1 MTACVKRSRA
11 LGLCAAL
18 MCTTALAA
26 STAVLAQETQAD
38 GRIVYPAAWFATFAP
53 GDALDMAE
61 RVPGF
66 SLEEGAEVR
75 GFSGAAGNVVINGAR
90 PNIKSD
96 SLVEVLRRIPV
107 SQVVRMEL
115 VPGRLLGADYQSRPQ
130 VLNVVMTAGEATR
143 LSGTIEVIGQR
154 NYSGETAPSV
164 NASAV
169 LRRGQHAFNGAFRF
183 TDRPTPDEGY
193 DIFTLA
199 DGALVERRD
208 KVNRYDFEETSLA
221 GGWRWTAGPQTSQG
235 LNGRI
240 WTNENPLR
248 HVSNVS
254 GPTGPM
260 RRDTIEQNP
269 ETDGLEVG
277 GEFSRPLWGGAGKAV
292 VLTRHERFNLDEVSL
307 NRTLAGTLIGGLH
320 QTADRQGG
328 ETLARATWSRA
339 GLRGWTVEAGAE
351 TGLNTLE
358 SDTRLFRIAATGA
371 ETPLALPLAQVE
383 VREVRSEAFVS
394 GSRSL
399 SDALSLEAAMAV
411 EQSRLSVDGDAVSE
425 RRLTFIKPRAA
436 LEWRPGERWRLRLA
450 LDRTVSQLNF
460 DDFVTSAEL
469 ANDRV
474 SSGNAEIE
482 PERTWRLSGV
492 VERKVWGD
500 GQLRLTLFTDRI
512 EQLVDRVPTLS
523 GDDAPGNLGDARRTG
538 FDLEADLPLDRL
550 AVPKGRIALRWI
562 VQDSDVTDPY
572 TGQGRRFTGEF
583 PWLITADFRQ
593 DLPARRMAWGVTYI
607 AQGEVLNFRRNEID
621 GSHTQSRNFGVYA
634 EYRPT
639 ARVTATITARN
650 IFDRDIYRDRTF
662 FLPDRRTLTPYG
674 FDNRFRRAGTVLEV
688 RLKRTFG

>member
-1 MTACVKRSRA
+1 MRSRA
-11 LGLCAAL
+11 LGVIALL
-18 MCTTALAA
+18 MCTTALAQP
-26 STAVLAQETQAD
+26 TAALADDVLPD
-38 GRIVYPAAWFATFAP
+38 GRVVYPAAWFAAYAP
-53 GDALDMAE
+53 ADALDMAE

-66 SLEEGAEVR
+66 SLQEGADVR

-115 VPGRLLGADYQSRPQ
+115 VPGRLLGADYQSRAQ
-130 VLNVVMTAGEATR
+130 VLNVVMSAGEATR
-143 LSGTIEVIGQR
+143 LSGTFELIGQR
-154 NYSGETAPSV
+154 SYSGETAPSV

-169 LRRGQHAFNGAFRF
+169 LRRGDHAFNGAFRF

-199 DGALVERRD
+199 DGSLVERRD

-221 GGWRWTAGPQTSQG
+221 GGWRWSSGPRTSHG
-235 LNGRI
+235 LNGRL

-254 GPTGPM
+254 GPGGPL
-260 RRDTIEQNP
+260 RRDTIQQDP
-269 ETDGLEVG
+269 ESDGLEIG
-277 GEFSRPLWGGAGKAV
+277 GDVSRPLWGGAGKAV
-292 VLTRHERFNLDEVSL
+292 FLTRHERFALDERSL
-307 NRTLAGTLIGGLH
+307 NRTLTGDLIGGLH
-320 QTADRQGG
+320 QTAERTGG
-328 ETLARATWSRA
+328 ETLARATWSRQ
-339 GLRGWTVEAGAE
+339 GLRGWNVEAGAE

-358 SDTRLFRIAATGA
+358 SDTRLFRVAATGG
-371 ETPLALPLAQVE
+371 ETPVPLPLAAVE
-383 VREVRSEAFVS
+383 VQEVRSEAFVS

-399 SDALSLEAAMAV
+399 TETLSLEAAVAV
-411 EQSRLSVDGDAVSE
+411 EQSRLSVDGDAESE
-425 RRLTFIKPRAA
+425 RQLTFIKPRAA
-436 LEWRPGERWRLRLA
+436 VEWRPGERWRLRLA

-474 SSGNAEIE
+474 TSGNAEIE

-492 VERKVWGD
+492 IERKVWGD
-500 GQLRLTLFTDRI
+500 GQLRLTLFHDQI
-512 EQLVDRVPTLS
+512 EQVVDRVPTAS
-523 GDDAPGNLGDARRTG
+523 GGDAPGNLGDGRRTG
-538 FDLEADLPLDRL
+538 FDLETDLPLDLL
-550 AVPKGRIALRWI
+550 AIPKGRLALRWI
-562 VQDSDVTDPY
+562 VQDSDVVDPY
-572 TGQGRRFTGEF
+572 TGQGRYFTGEF

-593 DLPARRMAWGVTYI
+593 DLPQHRMAWGVSYI